1 MQKKFRPIRFLICM
15 LVIFDLGS
23 WGCSG
28 PEPVQVCQ
36 PDEQQACTCAG
47 QQGKSGTQHCE
58 TNGQWGNCSCLS
70 VKHSDASTTE
80 EPPPPESP
88 QDDKLQ
94 QDTSSNIPDL
104 NPPDSLAEEASPTP
118 DIAEFATQDAGPVE
132 QTQPEKQEG
141 PEAQPQET
149 IGLERSQGPESGPEP
164 SGPERILPE
173 PTPLEPA
180 PEKAPP
186 EPGPTG
192 PLRIYLATNGND
204 TRTGLTASSA
214 IKTLQRAHDLLA
226 QMKPQRDVEVRI
238 APGNY
243 YRQTVVWTYT
253 MPKNTIT
260 FMPEKNDKVRPV
272 FDGCASSSNKTC
284 PGGTWL
290 TLKHSKGERT
300 NLRFEYIQVQRY
312 QTAIS
317 FNGSRNKASTSNS
330 HNRIYGCFF
339 KDIGNVFN
347 SSLKPSTAAVR
358 LVNSDDNEIANSHF
372 VNVVNTSSGGLIH
385 AIYVAHMSD
394 RNQILRNRFK
404 TSTGDPIRIRDFSNY
419 NNIQENRF
427 TKVATSAAY
436 TEWYCNHDKRTDC
449 TKPTAE
455 CPSWE
460 NQFRNNTLDGD
471 YTCKT
476 LSTWKILIPEN
487 AKGCSAVK
495 VGAKRLYT
503 SGNKPTGKPCSL

>member
-1 MQKKFRPIRFLICM
+1 MRKKFRPIRFLVCT
-15 LVIFDLGS
+15 LVFFYLGS

-28 PEPVQVCQ
+28 LEPTQVCQ

-47 QQGKSGTQHCE
+47 QQEKPGTQHCE
-58 TNGQWGNCSCLS
+58 ANGQWGNCSCLS
-70 VKHSDASTTE
+70 VEDSDASTTE
-80 EPPPPESP
+80 EPAPPEP
-88 QDDKLQ
+88 TLDEKLQ
-94 QDTSSNIPDL
+94 HDTSSNIPD
-104 NPPDSLAEEASPTP
+104 PIVPDSLVEEASPILDTP
-118 DIAEFATQDAGPVE
+118 EPRTQDAGPVE
-132 QTQPEKQEG
+132 QTRREKQEG
-141 PEAQPQET
+141 LEAQPKERA
-149 IGLERSQGPESGPEP
+149 GPERSQGPEP
-164 SGPERILPE
+164 SGPERTPPE

-180 PEKAPP
+180 PEQVPP
-186 EPGPTG
+186 EPGPAG

-214 IKTLQRAHDLLA
+214 IQSLQRAHDLLVK
-226 QMKPQRDVEVRI
+226 MKPQRDVEIRI

-300 NLRFEYIQVQRY
+300 NLHFEYIQVQRY

-317 FNGSRNKASTSNS
+317 FNGSRNKPNTSNS

-358 LVNSDDNEIANSHF
+358 LVNSDDNEVANSHF
-372 VNVVNTSSGGLIH
+372 VNVVNTNSGGLIH

-419 NNIQENRF
+419 NNIQGNQF

-471 YTCKT
+471 YTCKA
-476 LSTWKILIPEN
+476 LGTWKILIPEN
-487 AKGCSAVK
+487 AKGCNVVK
-495 VGAKRLYT
+495 TGAQRLYT
-503 SGNKPTGKPCSL
+503 SGNKPTSKPCSL